1 GYLKNKMEEQAKIL
15 DYEAEFIVS
24 EVNTDPFQ
32 FC

>member
-1 GYLKNKMEEQAKIL
+1 EQAKIL